1 MSLADFIR
9 TAGRSTLRGMS
20 QELASLVATHYEDL
34 RLIARREHYRFRQ
47 GSTAGP
53 SATSLLGEATLR
65 LMRQRSVPANRE
77 QFLGIATLLLRRAA
91 MARARFSTAIKRSAE
106 RTSNLRSEPE
116 AAGATG
122 TPDQADI
129 HAALD
134 RLQMEQP
141 RQAEILALSA
151 AFGLSNGNIA
161 TLLSVSVATVERDLR
176 SARQTLAARLGL
188 HGEPER

>member
-1 MSLADFIR
+1 MPRALP
-9 TAGRSTLRGMS
+9 
-20 QELASLVATHYEDL
+20 H
-34 RLIARREHYRFRQ
+34 RQ
-47 GSTAGP
+47 GSSAGP

-91 MARARFSTAIKRSAE
+91 MSRARSNGAVKRNAE
-106 RTSNLRSEPE
+106 RAGHLQAEPAE
-116 AAGATG
+116 RPMSGAATA
-122 TPDQADI
+122 PDQSDI

-134 RLQMEQP
+134 QLQQKEP

-176 SARQTLAARLGL
+176 AARQAMAAWLGL
-188 HGEPER
+188 HGEHHR